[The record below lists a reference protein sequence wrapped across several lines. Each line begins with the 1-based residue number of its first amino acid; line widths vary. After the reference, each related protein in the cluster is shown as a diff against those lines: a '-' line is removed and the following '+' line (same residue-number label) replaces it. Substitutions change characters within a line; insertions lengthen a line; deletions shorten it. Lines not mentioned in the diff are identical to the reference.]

1 MQFFYWLVFAIVICI
16 GVFAIQNSAAP
27 LITIGFFFWKFE
39 TPLIY
44 TIFGSIGVG
53 ILITLFFWIPRA
65 TKNSIRSKDLKKQ
78 IENLETVLYKPATL
92 GQEGMKARDL

>member
-27 LITIGFFFWKFE
+27 LITINFFFWKFE
-39 TPLIY
+39 TSIIY
-44 TIFGSIGVG
+44 IILGSIGIG

-65 TKNSIRSKDLKKQ
+65 VKNSIRSKDLKKQ